1 MIDYSTL
8 RMPFSQLSVGENG
21 LLIDRF
27 DDGAGDI
34 SFRLTLFKRLPGTF
48 SNQYHPE
55 GRFIPSLLYG
65 FIQGPPGE
73 KPVAMSFN
81 RQGTVGVTSSTA
93 LVLPVTLDLLSH
105 VLLPTENDVRGLS
118 S

>member
-1 MIDYSTL
+1 MIDYHIP
-8 RMPFSQLSVGENG
+8 RIPFSQLPVGENG
-21 LLIDRF
+21 VLIDRF
-27 DDGAGDI
+27 DNGAGDI
-34 SFRLTLFKRLPGTF
+34 SFRLTMFKRLPGIF

-73 KPVAMSFN
+73 KPVTISYT
-81 RQGTVGVTSSTA
+81 RQGTVGATSSTA
-93 LVLPVTLDLLSH
+93 LVLPVVVDQLSQI
-105 VLLPTENDVRGLS
+105 LLPTENDVRGLS